1 MPLNRFFAY
10 LDSVLF
16 LDINIWDFTYRSFF
30 KEYARSFLFKA
41 MLSHP
46 IKTSK
51 GLTKYRHFIKAQ
63 ENIRPKYRQFLS
75 IPDERAF
82 LENIK
87 MQKIGPL
94 VGLGF
99 CLKPYNP
106 EKSSSSC
113 PSGRAN
119 HDCLYLE
126 KGETEAICHGCA
138 IYRLSGK
145 CLETGCKVY
154 IMTSAEEIARDFLI
168 PQISSGKFPSSIL
181 LLCPYSIQAI
191 IPPLLI
197 CNINMFLM
205 AYNSGYCRDYQ
216 EWLSADKG
224 IKEEMTA
231 LNKTSWE
238 MLLGLLRKLDGS
250 GPQYRRFRK
259 ERNIFFPV

>member
-1 MPLNRFFAY
+1 MLLNRLFIY
-10 LDSVLF
+10 LDRILF
-16 LDINIWDFTYRSFF
+16 LNTNIWDFTYHSFF
-30 KEYARSFLFKA
+30 RGYARLFLFKA

-46 IKTSK
+46 IKTLQ
-51 GLTKYRHFIKAQ
+51 GLNQYRHFMKAH
-63 ENIRPKYRQFLS
+63 ENICPKYKQFLS

-82 LENIK
+82 LECIK
-87 MQKIGPL
+87 KQKIRPL

-106 EKSSSSC
+106 EKPSSSC

-126 KGETEAICHGCA
+126 NGKTEAICYGCA
-138 IYRLSGK
+138 IFRLGRK

-154 IMTSAEEIARDFLI
+154 IMTSARDIAMDFLI

-216 EWLSADKG
+216 EWLRADKLDLMKP
-224 IKEEMTA
+224 I
-231 LNKTSWE
+231 NKTLNAKYWTQ
-238 MLLGLLRKLDGS
+238 MLVALEIK
-250 GPQYRRFRK
+250 K
-259 ERNIFFPV
+259 EKKPEN